1 MLTSSLKRPAP
12 VTRRRSSRVEVRPND
27 ARASFASQWQVP
39 LLSWSLRSHWL
50 WYRDDG
56 LVAYAFVLGD
66 HLSAEEEN
74 QGSNLYTEQH
84 RDRGRKR
91 PVNHPNLRHGCVI
104 PDENVP
110 GDFP

>member
-1 MLTSSLKRPAP
+1 MIQGL
-12 VTRRRSSRVEVRPND
+12 
-27 ARASFASQWQVP
+27 SFASHNGRPV
-39 LLSWSLRSHWL
+39 LLSRSLRSHRL

-91 PVNHPNLRHGCVI
+91 SINHLNLRH
-104 PDENVP
+104 
-110 GDFP
+110 